1 MFLLLLKNIAPVSLH
16 NGSQRDW
23 RHSRFGIIYTYFISL
38 KKPNTRVFFSGKSY
52 PFDLITIVIFRH

>member
-38 KKPNTRVFFSGKSY
+38 KKPNTRVFFQVSLTH
-52 PFDLITIVIFRH
+52 LI